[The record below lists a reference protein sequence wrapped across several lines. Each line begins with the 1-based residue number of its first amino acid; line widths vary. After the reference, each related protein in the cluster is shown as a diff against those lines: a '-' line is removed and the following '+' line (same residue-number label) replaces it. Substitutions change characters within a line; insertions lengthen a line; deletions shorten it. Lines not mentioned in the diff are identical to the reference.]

1 MLQMFDGITQYSNH
15 GEIVASRAQPN
26 GASSLINSI
35 IRILAMLH
43 SHERTINHLLC
54 ILLSCSSRSTS
65 LYAAT
70 TIILHCKMVRDPQP
84 YHCISAPRHHLPCRH
99 HDDTAMH
106 KNYLALTLA
115 SHAARHPNISHT
127 LTHTAHNTHRSFIGG
142 EDVVTA
148 LPVSAAPSAMAIRH
162 HSHIHNHRATR
173 TSGHVTH

>member
-1 MLQMFDGITQYSNH
+1 MVKLSH
-15 GEIVASRAQPN
+15 RRAQPN

-35 IRILAMLH
+35 ICILAMLH
-43 SHERTINHLLC
+43 SHQRTINHLLC

-99 HDDTAMH
+99 HDDTILNA
-106 KNYLALTLA
+106 NYLAPTPA
-115 SHAARHPNISHT
+115 THAARHPNRSAT
-127 LTHTAHNTHRSFIGG
+127 LTHITHTTHQSFIGG